1 MPTPRLLKQILNI
14 QGVSGDE
21 SKMSKFI
28 LEYVHKRRYKWKV
41 TPELYFGDFFQ
52 NNIILCFGKPKT
64 ALFAHM
70 DTVGF
75 TARYENQLVPI
86 GGPEVESGD
95 WIEGQDVFGN
105 IKCQV
110 EVKDGNLYHTFKRP
124 IQVGTMLSFSQQIQ
138 DDGTFIRAAYLDNR
152 LGLYVALRVCEQ
164 LEHGLVVFSTYE
176 EHGGGAIPLLTKF
189 IFEKWAIRNA
199 LIADITWVTD
209 GVHHGKGVAISLR
222 DSFIP
227 RKTYLDRILKLAEDS
242 GIPYQLEVEAH
253 GGSDGREIQLCP
265 YPIDWCF
272 VGAPEDHV
280 HTPKETVHWSDIE
293 SMIKLH
299 AYLMKYL

>member
-1 MPTPRLLKQILNI
+1 MPTPQILDQILNI
-14 QGVSGDE
+14 RGVSGDE
-21 SKMSKFI
+21 SKMAQYI
-28 LEYVHKRRYKWKV
+28 LEYVFKRRYKWKV
-41 TPELYFGDFFQ
+41 TPELFFGDFFQ
-52 NNIILCFGKPKT
+52 NNIILKFGTPKT

-75 TARYENQLVPI
+75 TARYENQLVPV
-86 GGPEVESGD
+86 GGPEVQTGD
-95 WIEGQDVFGN
+95 WIEGEDIMGE

-110 EVKDGNLYHTFKRP
+110 EVKGGNLYHNFKRP
-124 IQVGTMLSFSQQIQ
+124 IQIGTSLSFSQQIHDEGEYIQ
-138 DDGTFIRAAYLDNR
+138 AAYLDNR
-152 LGLYVALRVCEQ
+152 LGLYTALQICEQ
-164 LEHGLVVFSTYE
+164 LEHGIVVFSTYE
-176 EHGGGAIPLLTKF
+176 EHGGGAIPLLSKF
-189 IFEKWAIRNA
+189 IYEKWRIRQA

-227 RKTYLDRILKLAEDS
+227 RKTYLNRILNLAEES

-272 VGAPEDHV
+272 VGAPENNV
-280 HTPKETVHWSDIE
+280 HTPRETVHWSDLE
-293 SMIKLH
+293 AMINLH
-299 AYLMKYL
+299 AYLLKYL

>member
-1 MPTPRLLKQILNI
+1 MPTPQTLKQILNI
-14 QGVSGDE
+14 KGVSGDE
-21 SKMSKFI
+21 SKMAQFI
-28 LEYVHKRRYKWKV
+28 LNYVFKRRYKWKV
-41 TPELYFGDFFQ
+41 TPELFFGDFFQ
-52 NNIILCFGKPKT
+52 NNIILKFGAPKT

-75 TARYENQLVPI
+75 TARYQNQLVPV
-86 GGPEVESGD
+86 GGPEVQSGD
-95 WIEGQDVFGN
+95 WIEGKDIMGE

-110 EVKDGNLYHTFKRP
+110 EVKDGNLFHNFNRP
-124 IQVGTMLSFSQQIQ
+124 IQIGTPLSFSQQIQ
-138 DDGTFIRAAYLDNR
+138 DDGEFIHAAYLDNR
-152 LGLYVALRVCEQ
+152 LGLYAALQVCEH

-176 EHGGGAIPLLTKF
+176 EHGGGAIPLLAQF
-189 IFEKWAIRNA
+189 IYEKWQIRQA

-227 RKTYLDRILKLAEDS
+227 RKTYLDRILTLAEES
-242 GIPYQLEVEAH
+242 GISYQLEVEAH

-272 VGAPEDHV
+272 VGAPEDNA
-280 HTPKETVHWSDIE
+280 HTPRETVHWADLE
-293 SMIKLH
+293 AMINLH
-299 AYLMKYL
+299 AYLMKHL